1 MKDTTYQ
8 DPNIDRERVCLE
20 FETCE
25 FGVTSS
31 CLYFSNQV
39 SFESSMRTCSTLC
52 DPLLQL

>member
-31 CLYFSNQV
+31 CLYFSSQV